1 MKMMETFQEMRIKYT
16 RNIKNINA
24 MNHIPQDAD
33 VLFTGLNPTR
43 QALRDGALF
52 SHDRSFWNLL
62 ERAGFYAGTGNIP
75 AAEMYPLLVAGKLD
89 EHLKIGLAD
98 LLPHID
104 EQHAVNVRVEP
115 EFVHAYVEE
124 AARKKVKRIG
134 LMGDKVARAFAK
146 AYPHLTYNSIQDKNN
161 CMGKIMVGNHAI
173 IFFSLPFPN
182 NNSIPNKEA
191 YYTILKNNN

>member
-1 MKMMETFQEMRIKYT
+1 MLATFSKMRIEYT

-104 EQHAVNVRVEP
+104 EQHAANVRVEL
-115 EFVHAYVEE
+115 EFVHAYVQE

-146 AYPHLTYNSIQDKNN
+146 AYPQLAYNSIQNKQNF
-161 CMGKIMVGNHAI
+161 MGRLVIGNHTI
-173 IFFSLPFPN
+173 TFYSLPFPN
-182 NNSIPNKEA
+182 NNSIPNKDE
-191 YYTILKNNN
+191 YYRNLNNN